1 VRLDGADICQWDKTL
16 LGPSMG
22 YLPQD
27 VELFDGSIA
36 QNIARFGEANSE
48 LIVAAAQL
56 AGVHEMILRLPQGYD
71 TRLGA
76 SGHQLSGGQRQRI
89 GLARAVYNNPAFIVL
104 DEPNANLDDAGEM
117 ALLKAINAL
126 RAQGQTV
133 VLISHRPTLL
143 GVVNKVLLINEG
155 AVQAFGPREQVFA
168 NLRQANMLKSVPVAP
183 AAVSEPPVETH
194 QTPREALS

>member
-1 VRLDGADICQWDKTL
+1 
-16 LGPSMG
+16 M
-22 YLPQD
+22 
-27 VELFDGSIA
+27 
-36 QNIARFGEANSE
+36 
-48 LIVAAAQL
+48 
-56 AGVHEMILRLPQGYD
+56 
-71 TRLGA
+71 
-76 SGHQLSGGQRQRI
+76 
-89 GLARAVYNNPAFIVL
+89 YNNPAFIVL

-117 ALLKAINAL
+117 ALIKAINAL

-183 AAVSEPPVETH
+183 AAVSPAPVET
-194 QTPREALS
+194 QPSPREALS